1 MEKIIEYWPLII
13 VTIAS
18 VCIIAYFIYKFIKLP
33 TKKQLQKVKE
43 WLLFAVTEAE
53 KEFGAGTGQIKLRYV
68 YDKFLTTFPYL
79 TSVVSFDLFS
89 GLVDESLVKFKQILE
104 TNNKVQHY
112 VEQNKD

>member
-18 VCIIAYFIYKFIKLP
+18 ICVIAYFIYRFIKLP
-33 TKKQLQKVKE
+33 TKQQLQKVKE

-53 KEFGAGTGQIKLRYV
+53 KEFGSGTGQIKLRYV
-68 YDKFLTTFPYL
+68 YDKFLTKFPYL
-79 TSVVSFDLFS
+79 TAAISFDLFS

-104 TNNKVQHY
+104 TNNKVQQY
-112 VEQNKD
+112 VEHNKD